1 MSERIEVS
9 GSLYA
14 TLRAAYPDLQ
24 PTLAS
29 KGTLVATS
37 HLIEDVVAAAE
48 GASVLVSG
56 FQRGRFWQ
64 VERDRYLALADR
76 HEVLGLFATGEPDP
90 ASGIDHIGL
99 RLRPA
104 DPLAQEWFVLA
115 RGPGVAVLL
124 CGLDDDAAA
133 VDPTVPETERLFE
146 ALWTLDAE
154 LVDAAID
161 LVLGRIVEDAP
172 EHAERLSARLAAVR
186 GAPLGAEAIAASA
199 GRLLRGLV
207 ERVERFRAEET
218 RVRRELDERDHRHRL
233 AVARQLQD
241 GPVQSLAVARMAI
254 ELAREELRAEAAK
267 GLPEEPA
274 ALLEQGLGALQ
285 SAIGETREAMREVA
299 PHATDADT
307 LDAHL
312 TDIATAVHP
321 EAEVEVSDPDGHLDT
336 QPATASLALR
346 LAAELVRNVEQHA
359 DAALARIELRAEDGE
374 VRLEVVDHGP
384 GGCPSTSP
392 PGRFGLASVRHRVE
406 VRGGT
411 FEVDS
416 DEDGTTV
423 RLRLPARVGEVEP

>member
-1 MSERIEVS
+1 MSERIEVT

-14 TLRAAYPDLQ
+14 TLRAAYPDLE

-37 HLIEDVVAAAE
+37 HLVEDVVAATE
-48 GASVLVSG
+48 GVSVLVSG
-56 FQRGRFWQ
+56 FQRGRFWK

-133 VDPTVPETERLFE
+133 VDSSVPETERRFE
-146 ALWTLDAE
+146 ALWTLDAGV
-154 LVDAAID
+154 VDGAID
-161 LVLGRIVEDAP
+161 VVLERIGEDAP
-172 EHAERLSARLAAVR
+172 GHAERLGARLAAVR
-186 GAPLGAEAIAASA
+186 GMPVGPEATTATAD
-199 GRLLRGLV
+199 GLMRGLLA
-207 ERVERFRAEET
+207 RVERFRAEET

-254 ELAREELRAEAAK
+254 ELAREELRAELAE
-267 GLPEEPA
+267 GLPDEPA
-274 ALLEQGLGALQ
+274 ALFEQGLGALE

-299 PHATDADT
+299 PHATDTDT

-312 TDIATAVHP
+312 TDLAEAVHP
-321 EAEVEVSDPDGHLDT
+321 DAEVEVSDRDGHFDA

-359 DAALARIELRAEDGE
+359 EGALERVELRAEDGE
-374 VRLEVVDHGP
+374 VRLEVVDRGP

-411 FEVDS
+411 FEVAS
-416 DEDGTTV
+416 DDDGTTV
-423 RLRLPARVGEVEP
+423 RLRLPVSVGEVAT